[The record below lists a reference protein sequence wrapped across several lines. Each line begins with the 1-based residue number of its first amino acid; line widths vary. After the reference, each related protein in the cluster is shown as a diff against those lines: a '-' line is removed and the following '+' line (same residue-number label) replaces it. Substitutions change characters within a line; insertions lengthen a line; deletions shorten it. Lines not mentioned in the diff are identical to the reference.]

1 MNKKDKS
8 FAKEFADMRSLA
20 KEKRGKMRYVF
31 ADANV
36 PASRIVM
43 QMFNVPTDQS
53 GTHLRITLQDED
65 ARDFYDYLAWYD
77 RFTTISFKEL
87 QRELCAIRKKQKSE
101 SEKKESK
108 KSELWWYMFADYLLF
123 VVCLLGWYV

>member
-1 MNKKDKS
+1 
-8 FAKEFADMRSLA
+8 MRSLA

-108 KSELWWYMFADYLLF
+108 KSEL
-123 VVCLLGWYV
+123 